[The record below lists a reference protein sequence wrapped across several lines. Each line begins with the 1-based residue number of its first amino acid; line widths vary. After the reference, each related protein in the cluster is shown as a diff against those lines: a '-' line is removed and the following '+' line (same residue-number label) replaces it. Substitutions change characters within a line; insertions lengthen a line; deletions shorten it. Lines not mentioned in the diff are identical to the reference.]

1 MRILGAFLF
10 IIIMCVLCFICIK
23 IAYWMENVDKKVD
36 KDSYGFEMDDYE
48 VNRKIRVASII
59 IFFIVATIGL
69 LILFFKH

>member
-1 MRILGAFLF
+1 
-10 IIIMCVLCFICIK
+10 
-23 IAYWMENVDKKVD
+23 MENVDKKVD